1 MTTSITRP
9 GMSLVLAGLIA
20 GCHAS
25 EPYQKPITPVLL
37 EQVRAESTAR
47 TRRYSAV
54 VEPVSRIDLAFRVG
68 GYVTSLAR
76 VDGRLIQE
84 GDRVASGAVLAS
96 VRAEDF
102 EARVS
107 QAGAAVAEAEAARGA
122 ASNALA
128 RAEALYAAR
137 SLTKPELEQAR
148 ATLAS
153 IDARLAGARAI
164 VREAELTHGDVEL
177 RSPISGTVL
186 RRVVEVGSLVAP
198 GIPAFVVAD
207 TSAVR
212 VIIGIP
218 DTMLRRFQIGEV
230 ERVSSDAAPGRR
242 FEGRITKISPSAD
255 QRSRLFEVELTV
267 PNADGALRPGMVATL
282 DAAEPGDGTS
292 TEAMTV
298 PLTAVVRAPGGG
310 DAYAVFVVEQ
320 DQGGPVAR
328 VRTVR
333 LGDLVGNRI
342 AVVDGLAAGERV
354 IVRGAT
360 VITDGERVNPAP

>member
-1 MTTSITRP
+1 MNTWIRA
-9 GMSLVLAGLIA
+9 GVAFMLAGPMA

-25 EPYQKPITPVLL
+25 ESYQKPLTPVLL
-37 EQVRAESTAR
+37 EQVHSESMAR

-54 VEPVSRIDLAFRVG
+54 VEPVSRVDLAFRVG

-76 VDGRLIQE
+76 VGGRLIQE
-84 GDRVASGAVLAS
+84 GDPVASGAILAS

-107 QAGAAVAEAEAARGA
+107 QARAAVAEAEAARVA
-122 ASNALA
+122 ASSALA
-128 RAEALYAAR
+128 RAEALYGAR

-153 IDARLAGARAI
+153 IDARLAGARAV

-186 RRVVEVGSLVAP
+186 RRAIEVGSLVVP
-198 GIPAFVVAD
+198 GTPAFTVAD
-207 TSAVR
+207 ASAVR
-212 VIIGIP
+212 VIIGVP
-218 DTMLRRFQIGEV
+218 DTVLRRFQMGAI
-230 ERVSSDAAPGRR
+230 ERVTSDAAPGRR
-242 FEGRITKISPSAD
+242 FEGRITKVSPSAD
-255 QRSRLFEVELTV
+255 QRSRLFDVELTV

-292 TEAMTV
+292 TEAITV

-310 DAYAVFVVEQ
+310 VAYAVFVVEQ
-320 DQGGPVAR
+320 DQGEAVAR
-328 VRTVR
+328 VRAVH

-342 AVVDGLAAGERV
+342 AVLGGLAAGERV

-360 VITDGERVNPAP
+360 IVTDGERVNPAP